1 MNRTYSSFALAL
13 LLCAGARAAAI
24 DTTLTVA
31 VPTITAVQDAASN
44 TPNIAQGSIFI
55 VKGSNLCP
63 SGVKFFDIPR
73 PTVSPDGIKI
83 TFTPTSGGAGTDAL
97 LWYLYNPPPGPCQL
111 AGILPSTVAVGNYNV
126 TVTNGSVSAP
136 FASQVVQRKP
146 ALFTQDSTGGG
157 LASVQNYIA
166 PGVVDLNSFTTGT
179 GKGTTISPAKPGQI
193 LLAYGTGLGPL
204 VGGDNAASPAFD
216 FNANGVAVRAI
227 VGGVTLP
234 VLYAGRAGYA
244 GEDQINVALPS
255 NIPTG
260 CTVSFQLSVNGV
272 LGNST
277 FIAIAP
283 DASAAACVQPGF
295 TTQQLKNFDNGG
307 TYTTGAFSLFQFQST
322 LDTGRNV
329 YQGTITGSFTRLT
342 GFRLD
347 SFSSQDQGIGMDSC
361 QVIHTVNTIGQTSS
375 GTVTG
380 LDAGAIA
387 LTEPAGSSITNL
399 ALQQDPA
406 SNSYG
411 AAISTPD
418 ATSRNGIV
426 AGKYTLNGAGGKDVG
441 QFNASLTLGPPL
453 VVTGGMPSS
462 ITRSAGLTLNWT
474 GGNASDL
481 VVINGQSFTNT
492 GSFPNST
499 VDETTFTCITTAG
512 KGGFTVPAS
521 ILNQM
526 LAAVAHPIT
535 GGSSL
540 IVVSQVSAPFAAPL
554 TAGGS
559 IDAGAFVASVGLL
572 AAPVAYQ

>member
-1 MNRTYSSFALAL
+1 
-13 LLCAGARAAAI
+13 
-24 DTTLTVA
+24 
-31 VPTITAVQDAASN
+31 
-44 TPNIAQGSIFI
+44 
-55 VKGSNLCP
+55 
-63 SGVKFFDIPR
+63 
-73 PTVSPDGIKI
+73 
-83 TFTPTSGGAGTDAL
+83 
-97 LWYLYNPPPGPCQL
+97 
-111 AGILPSTVAVGNYNV
+111 VGNYNV

-179 GKGTTISPAKPGQI
+179 GKGATISPAKPGQI

-204 VGGDNAASPAFD
+204 VGGDNAASPAYD
-216 FNANGVAVRAI
+216 FNANGVNVRAI

-260 CTVSFQLSVNGV
+260 CTISFQLSVNGV

-283 DASAAACVQPGF
+283 DATAAACVQPGF
-295 TTQQLKNFDNGG
+295 TTKQLKNFDNGG
-307 TYTTGAFSLFQFQST
+307 TYTTGGFFLYQFQST
-322 LDTGRNV
+322 LATGRNV
-329 YQGTITGSFTRLT
+329 YQGTITGSFARLT

-347 SFSSQDQGIGMDSC
+347 LFSSQNQGIAMDSC
-361 QVIHTVNTIGQTSS
+361 QVYHTVNTSVQTSS

-380 LDAGAIA
+380 LDAGAIT

-406 SNSYG
+406 SNGYVAG
-411 AAISTPD
+411 ISIPD

-441 QFNASLTLGPPL
+441 QFDASLTLGPPL

-474 GGNASDL
+474 GGNASD
-481 VVINGQSFTNT
+481 VVEIDGQSFTTTVT
-492 GSFPNST
+492 GANFA
-499 VDETTFTCITTAG
+499 VDQTNFACITTAG

-521 ILNQM
+521 ILTQM
-526 LAAVAHPIT
+526 PAAVVNADGT
-535 GGSSL
+535 GTGSL
-540 IVVSQVSAPFAAPL
+540 IVVSAVSALFGAPL

-559 IDAGAFVASVGLL
+559 IDAGGFLTSVGLL